1 MKNSTHTL
9 LINNSRCFGCAA
21 CVAICPLDA
30 LSLNNIL
37 IDIEENK
44 CTHCELCLPICPVF
58 AIEIR

>member
-1 MKNSTHTL
+1 LKTPDHL
-9 LINNSRCFGCAA
+9 LTINDSRCFGCAA

-30 LSLNNIL
+30 LSLNNLL
-37 IDIEENK
+37 IDVEESK